1 MKKLTFADTYREDE
15 IDYTELSLLES
26 HLAHEVNRPDEKS
39 FVEKYRN
46 VEYWETQLGLT
57 GHPYLCDMLRAT
69 VEYYAHKI
77 GMELEFDRLNKDKR
91 FILDSGYS
99 YLARIGEM
107 SEQELY
113 DLYKDS
119 LPEYKKHGFLWSEVE
134 TAANSF
140 RGR

>member
-77 GMELEFDRLNKDKR
+77 GMELEFDVENKDKKYV
-91 FILDSGYS
+91 LDLSAHAGIE
-99 YLARIGEM
+99 LGELNENDLR
-107 SEQELY
+107 SLY
-113 DLYKDS
+113 DMA
-119 LPEYKKHGFLWSEVE
+119 LPEYRKHFILWDEVTVAINAIYGE
-134 TAANSF
+134 
-140 RGR
+140 